1 MEELKISNREN
12 TEVEREDKIRESQ
25 PKVVRKPTLA
35 YPVSIQQR
43 PPDDNGEVV
52 LLRQRHKLYIMK
64 KPWHYV
70 TLQS

>member
-35 YPVSIQQR
+35 YALPI
-43 PPDDNGEVV
+43 
-52 LLRQRHKLYIMK
+52 Y
-64 KPWHYV
+64 
-70 TLQS
+70 